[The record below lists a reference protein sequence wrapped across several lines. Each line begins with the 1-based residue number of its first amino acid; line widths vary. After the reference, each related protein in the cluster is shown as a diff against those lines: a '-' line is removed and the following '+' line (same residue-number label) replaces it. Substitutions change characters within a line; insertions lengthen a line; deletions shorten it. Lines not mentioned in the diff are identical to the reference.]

1 MAKSN
6 IYTRTGDVGT
16 TAIVGGHRVWKTDV
30 RIEAYG
36 TVDELNAQIGLLCAY
51 LLNTSSREFL
61 QKVQGDLFTIG
72 SYLATDTTKNEVRPQ
87 SIVRKS
93 MIEAIERR
101 IDEIDEKLPKTPLFV
116 LPGGTRSAALC
127 HVCRTVCRRAE
138 RCILHL
144 AGEASIEP
152 NVLSYIN
159 RLSDYFF
166 VLARKLNIDEGKA
179 EIVWHKP
186 AAPAATSQE

>member
-6 IYTRTGDVGT
+6 VYTRTGDDGT
-16 TAIVGGHRVWKTDV
+16 TAIVGGHRIWKTDV

-61 QKVQGDLFTIG
+61 QKVQSDLFTIG
-72 SYLATDTTKNEVRPQ
+72 SYLATDTSKNEVRPQ

-93 MIEAIERR
+93 MIEALEKR
-101 IDEIDEKLPKTPLFV
+101 IDEIDAKLPKTPLFI
-116 LPGGTRSAALC
+116 LPGGARSAALC

-144 AGEASIEP
+144 AGEVTIEP

-179 EIVWHKP
+179 EMVWHKP
-186 AAPAATSQE
+186 VAATSAQE